1 MKNSQEL
8 TTTINKN
15 GEDLHREV
23 DIIIKKLKSDLNK
36 VDSGIYTEL
45 KNQEDEIVHK
55 ISEITQCIAE
65 VNELLNS
72 NEARI
77 VLSYKSRNFDLKRL
91 PPKLTTLPSFTPL
104 RINSEQSFK
113 QFSFLHAIASLQ
125 N

>member
-65 VNELLNS
+65 ANKLLNS

-77 VLSYKSRNFDLKRL
+77 VLAYKSRNSELRPCQVL
-91 PPKLTTLPSFTPL
+91 P
-104 RINSEQSFK
+104 
-113 QFSFLHAIASLQ
+113 H
-125 N
+125 